1 MKVTTEDCIKLIV
14 EHLIEKEHNFTNAKD
29 WKRISKSGTGDN
41 IIRKFQN
48 KVSNREIYVRA
59 SESEIFEVSDKE
71 FGMVTNFKKFSS
83 LTSDLEKDF
92 PYKEVFD
99 YATVYLKEKPSYG
112 DLSGS
117 IDDDEMKEDGYEKFE
132 IEKGTRIGFGEQ
144 DGTDNQGEYNDDF
157 VIKGVIDFT
166 KKGYY
171 YNYEER
177 FICDG
182 IITFEVEKGKGYVP
196 SQEPVDLIETDY
208 DNGGGEKINNKS
220 KIKKLVGLYKLN
232 VLLIGV

>member
-1 MKVTTEDCIKLIV
+1 MKVTTEDCVEAIV
-14 EHLIEKEHNFTNAKD
+14 NYLIEKEHNFSNAKD

-48 KVSNREIYVRA
+48 KVSNREIYVK
-59 SESEIFEVSDKE
+59 SSDSEIFEVSDKE
-71 FGMVTNFKKFSS
+71 FEMITNFKKFASS
-83 LTSDLEKDF
+83 TSDLEKDF

-112 DLSGS
+112 NLSDN
-117 IDDDEMKEDGYEKFE
+117 IDDDEMEEDGYQKFE

-157 VIKGVIDFT
+157 VIKGIIEFT

-171 YNYEER
+171 YNYDEG

-182 IITFEVEKGKGYVP
+182 IITFELEKGKGYVP
-196 SQEPVDLIETDY
+196 AQEPVDLIENDY
-208 DNGGGEKINNKS
+208 ENGGGTEIENVS
-220 KIKKLVGLYKLN
+220 EIKKLVSLYKLK
-232 VLLIGV
+232 VLLVGV

>member
-1 MKVTTEDCIKLIV
+1 MKVTTEDCVKAIV
-14 EHLIEKEHNFTNAKD
+14 EHLIQKEHNFTNAKD
-29 WKRISKSGTGDN
+29 WKRISKTGTGDN

-48 KVSNREIYVRA
+48 KVSNREIYVR
-59 SESEIFEVSDKE
+59 SSDSEIFEVSDKE
-71 FGMVTNFKKFSS
+71 FGMVTSFKKFSS

-99 YATVYLKEKPSYG
+99 CATVYLKEESSYG
-112 DLSGS
+112 NLSDI
-117 IDDDEMKEDGYEKFE
+117 IDENEMEEDGYEKFE

-157 VIKGVIDFT
+157 VIKGIIEFT
-166 KKGYY
+166 KNGYY
-171 YNYEER
+171 YNYDEG

-182 IITFEVEKGKGYVP
+182 IITFELEKGKGYVP

-208 DNGGGEKINNKS
+208 CNGGGEKINNKS
-220 KIKKLVGLYKLN
+220 KIKKHVGLYKLN
-232 VLLIGV
+232 VLLAGS